1 MSKPKYKVTGKV
13 LRQARTRAAK
23 SNASRANAA
32 VVTAMAVIVANAMK
46 AAKVAS
52 APTTAMVVLKSQPL
66 AKPSLKATRKSSI
79 QCQIGL

>member
-1 MSKPKYKVTGKV
+1 MVPDKV

-23 SNASRANAA
+23 SNGSRANAA
-32 VVTAMAVIVANAMK
+32 VVTAMAVIVTNAMK

-52 APTTAMVVLKSQPL
+52 APTTAMVVLKIQPL
-66 AKPSLKATRKSSI
+66 AEPSLKATRTSSI